1 MPDEST
7 RRQLDGF
14 PPPICSD
21 PNPGPLRVA
30 MHLGYDLAWLLA
42 AVLGS
47 PWLIW
52 KSLRTKG
59 FAEMVI
65 DRSWFGLPPKTEGP
79 SRKRILLHGVS
90 VGEVKVAV
98 PLVKLLSEH
107 YSEYEI
113 VISTTTNTGMDVAR
127 SVLPGVQLVR
137 FPADISWLVRSF
149 LRRVNP
155 SLVVLIELEI
165 WPNFLREA
173 NRAAVPVAV
182 VNGRITEGSHRKY
195 RSFGL
200 ALPQFNRI
208 SLFCVQGG
216 EYAKRFRDL
225 FVNPDRV
232 MITGNI
238 KADGLKIGP
247 VSPGDEL
254 SRYAA
259 VRPGQAVLVAG
270 STHFPEERWV
280 VEAWREAVP
289 DARLILVP
297 RHPTRVSEILRG
309 LEETGVR
316 PQLLSYLR
324 AGREEVDATRPLLVD
339 TIGELERIYGL
350 ADVVF
355 VGGSL
360 VDHGGQNML
369 EPAAQGRAVLF
380 GPSIENFQQEARLLE
395 EAGACRVVA
404 NPGELGARLG
414 ELIGDPA
421 LLVRMSKAGREVVEA
436 QKGAASAT
444 LTALF
449 ERCLPGA

>member
-1 MPDEST
+1 
-7 RRQLDGF
+7 
-14 PPPICSD
+14 
-21 PNPGPLRVA
+21 
-30 MHLGYDLAWLLA
+30 MHFGYDLAWLLA

-59 FAEMVI
+59 FGRMVVG
-65 DRSWFGLPPKTEGP
+65 RSWFGLPPKAPRTG
-79 SRKRILLHGVS
+79 RKRILLHGVS

-98 PLVKLLSEH
+98 PLVKLLSEQ
-107 YSEYEI
+107 YPEYELI
-113 VISTTTNTGMDVAR
+113 ICTTTNTGMDVAR

-149 LRRVNP
+149 LRRLSP

-173 NRAAVPVAV
+173 NRAGVPVAV
-182 VNGRITEGSHRKY
+182 VNGRITESSHRKY
-195 RSFGL
+195 RSFRL

-216 EYAKRFRDL
+216 EYATRFRDL

-232 MITGNI
+232 IETGNI
-238 KADGLKIGP
+238 KADGLKVGP
-247 VSPGDEL
+247 IDPGDEL
-254 SRYAA
+254 RRFAA
-259 VRPGQAVLVAG
+259 IEPGQLVVVAG

-280 VEAWREAVP
+280 VEAWRSAAP
-289 DARLILVP
+289 DLRLILVP
-297 RHPTRVSEILRG
+297 RHPTRVAEILRG
-309 LEETGVR
+309 LESTGIR
-316 PQLLSYLR
+316 PQLLSDLR
-324 AGREEVDATRPLLVD
+324 AEREVADPARPLIVD

-350 ADVVF
+350 ADLVF

-380 GPSIENFQQEARLLE
+380 GPSIENFQQEARLLL
-395 EAGACRVVA
+395 EAGACRAIA
-404 NPGELGARLG
+404 NPQELAVALG
-414 ELIGDPA
+414 ELAGDVA
-421 LLVRMSKAGREVVEA
+421 ARERMCEAGLAVVEA
-436 QKGAASAT
+436 QKGAAQAT

-449 ERCLPGA
+449 ERCLTADGPARHV

>member
-1 MPDEST
+1 
-7 RRQLDGF
+7 
-14 PPPICSD
+14 
-21 PNPGPLRVA
+21 

-52 KSLRTKG
+52 KSLCTKG
-59 FAEMVI
+59 FARMVVG
-65 DRSWFGLPPKTEGP
+65 RSWLGLPPKFTGTNN
-79 SRKRILLHGVS
+79 KRILLHGVS

-98 PLVKLLSEH
+98 PLVKLLAES
-107 YSEYEI
+107 YPEYEV

-155 SLVVLIELEI
+155 CLVVLIELEI

-173 NRAAVPVAV
+173 NRSGVPVAV

-195 RSFGL
+195 RSFRL

-216 EYAKRFRDL
+216 EYATRFRDL
-225 FVNPDRV
+225 FVNPKRV
-232 MITGNI
+232 IETGNI

-247 VSPGDEL
+247 VDPGDEL
-254 SRYAA
+254 RRFAA
-259 VRPGQAVLVAG
+259 VAPDQLVLVAG

-280 VEAWREAVP
+280 VEAWRAAVP

-297 RHPTRVSEILRG
+297 RHPTRVAEIIRG
-309 LEETGVR
+309 LEGTGVR
-316 PQLLSYLR
+316 PQLLSSLR
-324 AGREEVDATRPLLVD
+324 EEREEVDPARPLLVD

-350 ADVVF
+350 ADLVF

-380 GPSIENFQQEARLLE
+380 GPSSENFQQEARLLG

-404 NPGELGARLG
+404 NPEALGGALSELA
-414 ELIGDPA
+414 ENPA
-421 LLVRMSKAGREVVEA
+421 LREEMCESGLAVVEA
-436 QKGAASAT
+436 QKGAAQAT
-444 LTALF
+444 IEALF
-449 ERCLPGA
+449 ERCLPERNG